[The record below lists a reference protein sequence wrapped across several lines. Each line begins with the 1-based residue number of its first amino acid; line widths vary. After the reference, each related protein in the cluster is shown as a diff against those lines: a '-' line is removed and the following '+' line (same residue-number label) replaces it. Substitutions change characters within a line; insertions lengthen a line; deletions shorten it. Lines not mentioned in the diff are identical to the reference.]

1 MPICYTELLY
11 GVSFLNESIIAIE
24 IMALSYKLKRRK
36 IGDNYIFQETTRVSF
51 FDFSGDTNLLFQ
63 SDTCL
68 EHIILVAEKGNVK
81 FFFTLL
87 ERFGNTCNPRRILGN
102 ESAKIRIINSW

>member
-51 FDFSGDTNLLFQ
+51 LISVRTQICDFT
-63 SDTCL
+63 
-68 EHIILVAEKGNVK
+68 A
-81 FFFTLL
+81 
-87 ERFGNTCNPRRILGN
+87 
-102 ESAKIRIINSW
+102 IRALNI